1 MELFEKSNPGL
12 AGRFRHLHISD
23 YTPAEMEQ
31 IVAFHTRKN
40 NAVLSDELQAA
51 LPNFCENWVN
61 LAGTEWNNAREAVN
75 LLDDM
80 MRNWKQDPEAQ
91 SVTDETGVTHA
102 LLEPRHIPEVLSGNL
117 KPVAEMRTEALN
129 RLNSLT
135 GLNGVKATVER
146 LRRRMLAGDQKEPG
160 HYLFTGNSGTGKT
173 TVARYMGQIL
183 RNLGMLKRGHLVEF
197 TASELMSQMFNEE
210 HHGDFYETVKH
221 AMDGV
226 LFIDEAYQLTT
237 DTTGRGR
244 PILDALLPF
253 MEKNRKNIC
262 VIVAGYED
270 EMDDFLKY
278 NSGFQSRFTES
289 VHFDNYSGAEL
300 QAILLAMLEEQGI
313 QADADYQEYA
323 LRALTRYVEIHGKEK
338 SFGNARYVR
347 NEFLP
352 DSLDAQTDRLIR
364 QYGEDFP
371 RELKQQLTGA
381 DIPAELVRF
390 TKQPLPQPDT
400 RTAAEKLDD
409 LVGYEPIK
417 AELRKL
423 LKAKRSAQAE
433 ELGVVR
439 MPERLHW
446 VLEGNPGTGKTMMA
460 RMMARIYRSLGIL
473 SKGQL
478 VEVDRSG
485 LVAGYVGQTALKTQ
499 KVIEK
504 AMGGVLF
511 IDEAYALNGRSE
523 NDFGQEAIDTIL
535 KAMEDHRDDLVVIVA
550 GYTDLMDKFIHSNPG
565 LESRFNR
572 FLLFEDYTV
581 DEMMGIF
588 KMRCG
593 KGYVLA
599 PDAEPL
605 VRDYIAE
612 ESADGSFGNG
622 RGVRNI
628 FEHILVAQNNRLA
641 KMDSVT
647 RDDLM
652 TLTADDVLHARG
664 KLDD

>member
-1 MELFEKSNPGL
+1 MDKKDQIILQQLDVIRSMTENNVRRMGSDFWGTPFESVGKAPV
-12 AGRFRHLHISD
+12 
-23 YTPAEMEQ
+23 TPAAPAGKDAEKNTPPTADAKPGDSAPDKDEELPPPEKIEDLLAELDSYIGLKVVKDEVHDLINMVQVYKLREQ
-31 IVAFHTRKN
+31 H
-40 NAVLSDELQAA
+40 D
-51 LPNFCENWVN
+51 LP
-61 LAGTEWNNAREAVN
+61 
-75 LLDDM
+75 
-80 MRNWKQDPEAQ
+80 
-91 SVTDETGVTHA
+91 
-102 LLEPRHIPEVLSGNL
+102 
-117 KPVAEMRTEALN
+117 
-129 RLNSLT
+129 
-135 GLNGVKATVER
+135 
-146 LRRRMLAGDQKEPG
+146 
-160 HYLFTGNSGTGKT
+160 
-173 TVARYMGQIL
+173 
-183 RNLGMLKRGHLVEF
+183 
-197 TASELMSQMFNEE
+197 
-210 HHGDFYETVKH
+210 
-221 AMDGV
+221 
-226 LFIDEAYQLTT
+226 TT
-237 DTTGRGR
+237 DMS
-244 PILDALLPF
+244 LH
-253 MEKNRKNIC
+253 M
-262 VIVAGYED
+262 V
-270 EMDDFLKY
+270 
-278 NSGFQSRFTES
+278 FT
-289 VHFDNYSGAEL
+289 
-300 QAILLAMLEEQGI
+300 
-313 QADADYQEYA
+313 
-323 LRALTRYVEIHGKEK
+323 
-338 SFGNARYVR
+338 
-347 NEFLP
+347 
-352 DSLDAQTDRLIR
+352 
-364 QYGEDFP
+364 
-371 RELKQQLTGA
+371 
-381 DIPAELVRF
+381 
-390 TKQPLPQPDT
+390 
-400 RTAAEKLDD
+400 
-409 LVGYEPIK
+409 
-417 AELRKL
+417 
-423 LKAKRSAQAE
+423 
-433 ELGVVR
+433 
-439 MPERLHW
+439 
-446 VLEGNPGTGKTMMA
+446 GNPGTGKTMMA

-593 KGYVLA
+593 KGYVLS

-641 KMDSVT
+641 KMDTVT